1 MTAHRQVPEGLPSA
15 RIFGTFRRWPL
26 VPSAELYRLQAAL
39 EHCVELA
46 GSEAANELLGLIR
59 KELQQR
65 SAEEKPEDRRFPGS
79 AGPVEQSADRRS
91 SPGQTGRSRGS
102 RHDQSGPASGP
113 TRAARNR
120 ANGV

>member
-1 MTAHRQVPEGLPSA
+1 MTAHRQVPEGLPPP

-39 EHCVELA
+39 ERCVELA
-46 GSEAANELLGLIR
+46 GSEAAHELLGLIR

-65 SAEEKPEDRRFPGS
+65 SAEERSEARRFPAS
-79 AGPVEQSADRRS
+79 AGPVEPADRRS

-102 RHDQSGPASGP
+102 RHDQSGPASAP
-113 TRAARNR
+113 SRMSRNR
-120 ANGV
+120 ANGA